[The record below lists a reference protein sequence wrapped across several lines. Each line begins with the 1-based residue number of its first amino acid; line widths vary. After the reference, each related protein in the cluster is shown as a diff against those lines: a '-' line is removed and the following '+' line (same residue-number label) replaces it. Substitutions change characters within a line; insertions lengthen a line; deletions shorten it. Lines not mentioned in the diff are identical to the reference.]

1 MVTPDFVTNFA
12 AEGLWMSLLIAG
24 PMLGFGLVV
33 GVAVSI
39 FQAVTSIQEM
49 TLTFIPKI
57 LAVMISIL
65 IFFPWMIEMMLSYTA
80 KIIINIPMY
89 IK

>member
-1 MVTPDFVTNFA
+1 MTMEFLVGFWRQAFEVA
-12 AEGLWMSLLIAG
+12 LLLSL
-24 PMLGFGLVV
+24 PMLGVGLIV

-57 LAVMISIL
+57 VAVGVAMMA
-65 IFFPWMIEMMLSYTA
+65 FFPWMMQIMMDFTINLFV
-80 KIIINIPMY
+80 NIPMY